1 MATLNIKNLP
11 DRLHRKLRERAKREH
26 RSVAQ
31 EVIHLLTAAVEA
43 PTPLSILALRGLGR
57 DALARARA
65 EALLSRSPR
74 GMYAPRIRRMLD
86 TLP

>member
-31 EVIHLLTAAVEA
+31 KVIHLLTAAVEA
-43 PTPLSILALRGLGR
+43 PTPLSILDLRGPGKELWTDVDAAKHVAAER
-57 DALARARA
+57 DAW
-65 EALLSRSPR
+65 
-74 GMYAPRIRRMLD
+74 G
-86 TLP
+86 